1 MPLVEVVLRTACI
14 KNGKLKIIK
23 IRSGC
28 QYVGYLSLQL
38 KQKIGRT
45 KLSTGPRVGRS
56 CFKRTWRGLEIKLP
70 ITQDIIR
77 RKKDAK
83 AVSSK
88 FQVQPFLRQGHI
100 AALD

>member
-1 MPLVEVVLRTACI
+1 M

-28 QYVGYLSLQL
+28 QHVGYLSLQL
-38 KQKIGRT
+38 KLKMGRR
-45 KLSTGPRVGRS
+45 KLSTGPRVGHS
-56 CFKRTWRGLEIKLP
+56 CFERTWRGLQINSLL
-70 ITQDIIR
+70 THDIIR

-88 FQVQPFLRQGHI
+88 FQVQPFFRQRHI
-100 AALD
+100 EALE